1 MMQLIDP
8 DIEAYCEAH
17 SGEEST
23 HLRALRAETYASVQL
38 PDMLSGHVQGRLL
51 SLLSKLT
58 QPKLALEIGTF
69 TGYSAL
75 CLAEGLAPGGTL
87 HTIDI
92 FTPVAAM
99 ADRYFRKADM
109 HRRIQQHIAPALE
122 VIPRIEGRFDLVFI
136 DADKSNYT
144 NYLDMVI
151 DRMNPGGLIIAD
163 NVLWSGKVIAGDRE
177 EDPDAISLHRFN
189 EMVQQDPR
197 VENIMLP
204 IRDGLLIARKLETEG
219 GISGNH

>member
-1 MMQLIDP
+1 MQLIDP

-163 NVLWSGKVIAGDRE
+163 NVLWSGKVLDKATDQDSDTKGLAAYARRVNTDDRLE
-177 EDPDAISLHRFN
+177 SVL
-189 EMVQQDPR
+189 
-197 VENIMLP
+197 LP
-204 IRDGLLIARKLETEG
+204 LRDGLLVSRRK
-219 GISGNH
+219 

>member
-163 NVLWSGKVIAGDRE
+163 NVLWSGKVLDKATDQDSDTKGLAAYARRVNTDDRLE
-177 EDPDAISLHRFN
+177 SVL
-189 EMVQQDPR
+189 
-197 VENIMLP
+197 LP
-204 IRDGLLIARKLETEG
+204 LRDGLLVSRRK
-219 GISGNH
+219 